1 MSPFRRTVAGLTV
14 ALLPLLAI
22 PAAATPKQ
30 AVKPI
35 AGKTVRAAPTPVTRA
50 DIRQAEQQLADLGYW
65 TGPIDGV
72 WDEVSRHALIAFQKV
87 EHARATGRLTRAEL
101 NALSVA
107 APPRPR
113 ELGQHIEVDLARQV
127 LFLVD
132 ADGRVGNILPISS
145 GSGKTFHQNGYPETH
160 AVTPCGHMEVFSK
173 ASGCKTSPLGQMY
186 NPLYIV
192 GGIAIHGSLDVPA
205 YPASHGCIRVPM
217 FASQRLPRMV
227 PKGTPVYVYG
237 CKDDVPV
244 NKLLAAVPVAT
255 EAVAAGDQP

>member
-1 MSPFRRTVAGLTV
+1 MSPYRRSAAGLAA

-22 PAAATPKQ
+22 PAVASPKP
-30 AVKPI
+30 AVKPTP
-35 AGKTVRAAPTPVTRA
+35 KAAPTALTRA
-50 DIRQAEQQLADLGYW
+50 DVRQAEQRLADLGYW

-72 WDEVSRHALIAFQKV
+72 WDDVSRHALIAFQKI
-87 EHARATGRLTRAEL
+87 EHAKATGRLTRAEL

-107 APPRPR
+107 TPPRPR

-132 ADGRVGNILPISS
+132 AEGKVGNILPISS
-145 GSGKTFHQNGYPETH
+145 GSGKTFHEKGYPETH
-160 AVTPCGHMEVFSK
+160 AVTPCGHLEVFAK
-173 ASGCKTSPLGQMY
+173 ASGWKTSPLGQMY

-244 NKLLAAVPVAT
+244 NKFAAAPTAPAAT
-255 EAVAAGDQP
+255 ATVAAGDQE